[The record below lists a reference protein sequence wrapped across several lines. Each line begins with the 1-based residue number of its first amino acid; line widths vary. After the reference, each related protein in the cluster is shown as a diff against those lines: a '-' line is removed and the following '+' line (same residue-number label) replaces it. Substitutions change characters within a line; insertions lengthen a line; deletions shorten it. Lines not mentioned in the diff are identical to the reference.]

1 MRARPG
7 RPHLRPG
14 PLASPGRSTLVRTTN
29 QLLSLTDQMNMG
41 VRQIE
46 LDIHWHNGQIR
57 LCHAGGVHIQ
67 KLNELVQVCVW
78 GGRSG
83 ANAVAAAT

>member
-1 MRARPG
+1 MCMKRVRA
-7 RPHLRPG
+7 HLRPG
-14 PLASPGRSTLVRTTN
+14 PLASLRRSTLVRTTN

-67 KLNELVQVCVW
+67 KLNELVQVCG
-78 GGRSG
+78 GGRG
-83 ANAVAAAT
+83 ACAVASAT